1 MLVEKLA
8 QGFSIR
14 AHHALY
20 YESTQQ
26 KNIMNGWANYET
38 WNAALWIQNTTAYY
52 ETALGCTSYRQFVE
66 SVETPCTGDGVK
78 WDDPKIDHEEM
89 DEMLDEFHE

>member
-1 MLVEKLA
+1 MTATPMTELKPNWE
-8 QGFSIR
+8 G
-14 AHHALY
+14 Y
-20 YESTQQ
+20 
-26 KNIMNGWANYET
+26 NGWANYET

-66 SVETPCTGDGVK
+66 SVEPPCTGDGVK